1 MKLSVIFVSLC
12 VAIALAVVEGTIV
25 CTPNGGLLWVQNPA
39 ELCRVSYGFT
49 IPRRLVPYSC
59 SSGARAACCSG
70 TSDGEISPGQGLGTC
85 KPGIGRNPL
94 TSGAISS
101 TGGYAKTII
110 ATLVVAAAILMS

>member
-25 CTPNGGLLWVQNPA
+25 CTPNGGLLWVPNPTEA
-39 ELCRVSYGFT
+39 CRVAYSYS
-49 IPRRLVPYSC
+49 IPQQLVPYSC